1 MRKGMMIAII
11 VLILIIGSM
20 TVYAKQI
27 LKTDQYIFVYGDD
40 AKHMDVYTKRDDGR
54 YIYQGTREWPLDQW
68 REAITLAGTR
78 PGVEISGVGIST
90 EDVNAKIIAYGA
102 TPKPEPKPESVFDY
116 ETPQLL
122 EIEFPPTLEK
132 EDKEILEKAKIT
144 KQEMDELNQLVKSI
158 DDEDAE
164 IEKVGD
170 MLDTFLA
177 ERPAQIEKDY
187 PESKIEHLSPEE
199 RDALINA
206 VISATAAAETAAKI
220 TAETEHKDETGNDVE
235 PEDTNPEKARE
246 LDTGSPASPA
256 RAAETNTKLSEADAA
271 YTKAETE
278 LNAAWAAYDPKKP
291 ETEKPWKDAVA
302 KFNEA
307 EEEKRLADVAA
318 QDAQRDLAKKEKA
331 SEDERTAEA
340 AARTQRIA
348 EGQTAVGLAQR
359 DAALDG
365 QIYLKKE
372 EEKAKERA
380 IDAAEKRND
389 EIEVKKLEAELEKLN
404 EEREKL
410 EKEKK
415 DLSEAQVD
423 YGKNVQQITDLSSN
437 IDALKGILKDKAP
450 GELEKA
456 NNQLKAAATISDE
469 ISDLEK
475 QLASAQKQ
483 FEDSPEDPARFA
495 AVQELTTQIVR
506 KEGEKTKLEN
516 EAKQTKES
524 IESLKNSVAD
534 LEQQRKELEAKGE
547 NLRMRNEISVREQKI
562 AGLQAKLKTTTD
574 KDDRAK
580 LEEEIEKLERQNKE
594 DQNTLFLK
602 ENNWVARWAFIFMA
616 DFMQGYEEY
625 KGIGHWSSL
634 WISDEDMAK
643 KRQETAQK
651 FCDEILGG
659 VFGGKNCYQSRICE
673 GLFPREPTQ
682 SQNFLVTETS
692 VGGYLP
698 AASIQAEKSF
708 PAMYMEA
715 GKTKTKRVYKI
726 TYFIEN
732 PHMDQELTYY
742 IELRGDKT
750 FKSPESKLAGRKLE
764 GGREV
769 AGEKEGRLGSDPMI
783 FESDSNYDNA
793 CLVFSP
799 RIMNSNGGY
808 ANEICAP
815 IIQYSGAATRP
826 YTLPPAM
833 QAAVQNSTGTGTGVS
848 MTGA

>member
-1 MRKGMMIAII
+1 MKKGI
-11 VLILIIGSM
+11 LILIIALILIVGSAIA
-20 TVYAKQI
+20 YAEQI

-54 YIYQGTREWPLDQW
+54 YVYQGTKEWPLDQW
-68 REAITLAGTR
+68 REAITLAGTQ
-78 PGVEISGVGIST
+78 PGVEISEVGIST
-90 EDVNAKIIAYGA
+90 KDANAKITGYGA
-102 TPKPEPKPESVFDY
+102 TPKPAPKPEAVFDY
-116 ETPQLL
+116 ETPQML
-122 EIEFPPTLEK
+122 EIDLPPTLEK
-132 EDKEILEKAKIT
+132 EDQEILRRAEIT
-144 KQEMDELNQLVKSI
+144 QQEMDELSQLVKSI
-158 DDEDAE
+158 DDEDTE

-170 MLDTFLA
+170 ELDKVFA
-177 ERPAQIEKDY
+177 KRRAQIEKDY
-187 PESKIEHLSPEE
+187 PESKVEHLSLEE

-206 VISATAAAETAAKI
+206 VRSAAEAAETAAKI
-220 TAETEHKDETGNDVE
+220 SAETKHQDPTGKEVKT
-235 PEDTNPEKARE
+235 EDTNPEKEKEIVTGA
-246 LDTGSPASPA
+246 TGSDKI
-256 RAAETNTKLSEADAA
+256 AAETGAKASEADTA
-271 YTKAETE
+271 YAQAEKE
-278 LNAAWAAYDPKKP
+278 RNEAWEAYRKGKIS
-291 ETEKPWKDAVA
+291 EEEWSDAVA
-302 KFNEA
+302 KYTA
-307 EEEKRLADVAA
+307 AGQEKQHADIAA
-318 QDAQRDLAKKEKA
+318 QDAKLELEKEKTA
-331 SEDERTAEA
+331 KEEESKAEA
-340 AARTQRIA
+340 EARTRRIA
-348 EGQTAVGLAQR
+348 EGQTAMGLAQR

-372 EEKAKERA
+372 EEKAKEKA
-380 IDAAEKRND
+380 IDTAEKRND
-389 EIEVKKLEAELEKLN
+389 EAEVKKLEAELEKLN
-404 EEREKL
+404 EEKEKL

-415 DLSEAQVD
+415 DLGEAQVD
-423 YGKNVQQITDLSSN
+423 YGKNVQQIQSLSNN
-437 IDALKGILKDKAP
+437 IDALEAILKEDT
-450 GELEKA
+450 
-456 NNQLKAAATISDE
+456 LKRKSAATELAETTAALQSTRNE

-524 IESLKNSVAD
+524 IAYLEKSKAD

-547 NLRMRNEISVREQKI
+547 ILTMKNAISVMEQNI
-562 AGLQAKLKTTTD
+562 AGLQAKLKTETD
-574 KDDRAK
+574 KDKKAK
-580 LEEEIEKLERQNKE
+580 LEKEIEKLERQKE
-594 DQNTLFLK
+594 EKQNELFLR
-602 ENNWVARWAFIFMA
+602 ENNWFARWAFIFMA

-643 KRQETAQK
+643 KRQKAAQK
-651 FCDEILGG
+651 FCDDILGG
-659 VFGGKNCYQSRICE
+659 VFGGKNCYQSKICE
-673 GLFPREPTQ
+673 GLYPREPTQ

-692 VGGYLP
+692 IGGYIP

-708 PAMYMEA
+708 PAIYVEA
-715 GKTKTKRVYKI
+715 GKTKTKRVYKV

-750 FKSPESKLAGRKLE
+750 FKSPESKLTGRTLEKAG
-764 GGREV
+764 G
-769 AGEKEGRLGSDPMI
+769 KEGRLGSDPMI
-783 FESDSNYDNA
+783 FESDNNYDNA

-815 IIQYSGAATRP
+815 IIAYQGAATRP
-826 YTLPPAM
+826 YTLPPAI
-833 QAAVQNSTGTGTGVS
+833 QAAVQNTTGTSTGVT